1 MEIIRNRAET
11 AAGPEEW
18 FTGAILLDS
27 MATPSGGSRLN
38 ASSVHAAPSIEI

>member
-1 MEIIRNRAET
+1 MEIIRNRTET

-18 FTGAILLDS
+18 LTGAAFLDS
-27 MATPSGGSRLN
+27 KAKPSEGSRLD